1 MCMVSNVGD
10 GWAEKFPYHW
20 PQIPPEPPAK
30 IQLIQA
36 GVSQAEFDALKKEVQ
51 ELKKLLIA
59 AKEFDKATGQ
69 PDCEMDDKV
78 KLIKAIAKL
87 VGVDM
92 GDVFGNEAKT

>member
-10 GWAEKFPYHW
+10 GWAEKFPDKW
-20 PQIPPEPPAK
+20 PNINPPPHSAPFI
-30 IQLIQA
+30 IQPE
-36 GVSQAEFDALKKEVQ
+36 VSRAEFEALRKEME

-59 AKEFDKATGQ
+59 AKNFDKATGQ
-69 PDCEMDDKV
+69 PDCEMDEKV

-92 GDVFGNEAKT
+92 GDVFGKT